1 MGEES
6 ICLVKTVLIKN
17 FLNVPYS
24 WCEMDRISLY
34 ELMKLEKN
42 KTKKEK
48 NSHVRSILYFKV
60 SNTDIRRSFFTF
72 STATNGIMENHKKN
86 SAINHRNY
94 LDRENRHQ
102 IGMMTVYTG
111 QDYHRI

>member
-1 MGEES
+1 MLS
-6 ICLVKTVLIKN
+6 QNCPSKKLLKCTLFLVWDGQD
-17 FLNVPYS
+17 F
-24 WCEMDRISLY
+24 SLWTH
-34 ELMKLEKN
+34 EAGKKQN
-42 KTKKEK
+42 KKEK

-60 SNTDIRRSFFTF
+60 YNTDIRRSFFTL